1 MNAVRLQRFFAH
13 HTYLIALALL
23 IVVLAINYSFQ
34 DNLFQL
40 RIINNNLR
48 TMLPLMILAV
58 GQAIVIIGGGVDLS
72 VGTMVSMINTL
83 LVVWITP
90 NSTGSEVAL
99 ALLLACGVGVLG
111 GALNGLA
118 VAYLRLQPI
127 VTTYATSFI
136 FSGVALLVLP
146 RPGGSLPRDMVTFYR
161 STPLD
166 IPLAFYAI
174 TILILFWLLLRS
186 TRYGQY
192 LFAIGSH
199 SEAAFTT
206 GVPVRMVR
214 VSTYVW
220 SGLFAALAAIALTL
234 STGSGQANIGD
245 DMTLNSVVA
254 VVLGGTALRGGQGG
268 IVAAI
273 LGVIILG
280 VIRNIIFFA
289 SVPTWSQTLVN
300 ALVILVAL
308 AAPGVIR
315 LIRRMIAR

>member
-1 MNAVRLQRFFAH
+1 MNSTRVQRFLSH
-13 HTYLIALALL
+13 HPYLISLVLL
-23 IVVLAINYSFQ
+23 VVVLLINYSFQ
-34 DNLFQL
+34 NNLFQL

-72 VGTMVSMINTL
+72 AGTMVSMINTL
-83 LVVWITP
+83 LVIWITP
-90 NSTGSEVAL
+90 ESGGGEIAA
-99 ALLLACGVGVLG
+99 ALLLACFVGVLAG
-111 GALNGLA
+111 GLNGFA

-146 RPGGSLPRDMVTFYR
+146 RPGGSLPRDLVSFYR

-166 IPLAFYAI
+166 IPLAIYVI
-174 TILILFWLLLRS
+174 VVLVIFWLLLRS

-192 LFAIGSH
+192 LFAVGSS

-206 GVPVRMVR
+206 GVPVRSVR
-214 VSTYVW
+214 VSTYIW

-245 DMTLNSVVA
+245 DMTLNSIVA
-254 VVLGGTALRGGQGG
+254 VVLGGTAMRGGQGG
-268 IVAAI
+268 IAGAIIGVVI
-273 LGVIILG
+273 LGI
-280 VIRNIIFFA
+280 IRNIIFFA
-289 SVPTWSQTLVN
+289 NVPTWSQTLVN
-300 ALVILVAL
+300 ALVILAAL
-308 AAPGVIR
+308 AAPGLVRLFRR
-315 LIRRMIAR
+315 LIGR